1 MRKYSGTKIT
11 EKTKQGLLTQMILTF
26 WAGDSLPVLR
36 QHPLF
41 PAGSV
46 RSFCWLTDTY
56 TGHHLLSSELSWAWG
71 RHCVPSVEH
80 PLAFSSLEPF
90 RSPLS
95 AEVMAGTR
103 KEQQIQTCKFPVSE
117 LFCIHVVRECGAG
130 DGKQGASE
138 NWVELYLLAD
148 QLIPVYEYKMHT
160 FCYTASRNYCGSDYN
175 LPFEIFISSTPITEG
190 DRFLIISDAARCSS
204 LLKLLRKTHKTY
216 VFHCSLYNPEP

>member
-1 MRKYSGTKIT
+1 
-11 EKTKQGLLTQMILTF
+11 MIRIF
-26 WAGDSLPVLR
+26 CAGDSLPVLR
-36 QHPLF
+36 QHPLL
-41 PAGSV
+41 PAGSAL
-46 RSFCWLTDTY
+46 SFCRLMDTY
-56 TGHHLLSSELSWAWG
+56 TCHCLPSGEVSWGWG
-71 RHCVPSVEH
+71 LHCVPSVEP
-80 PLAFSSLEPF
+80 PLTFSSSGPF

-103 KEQQIQTCKFPVSE
+103 KEHQTQTSKSPVSE
-117 LFCIHVVRECGAG
+117 LSCINVVRECGAG
-130 DGKQGASE
+130 DGKQGAAE

-148 QLIPVYEYKMHT
+148 QLIPVYEYKMNT

-216 VFHCSLYNPEP
+216 VFHCSLYNLEP